1 MQWRP
6 LGLWGLVVL
15 PEGHTRSGWGSHD
28 KHRTGGVSGSFS
40 TAGHSSQTADMSKLC
55 HQGMATLLD
64 SLFIFVLYC
73 FNVVRLLPGHPRDGV
88 GGWGLGIG
96 DGVGGGGLIQSIE
109 LEPNPL
115 SKDILSYMG
124 RGLVGGGLF
133 LTQSI
138 ELETRHTFEE
148 CPFIMGAY
156 LGKGTYWQ
164 LFMS

>member
-1 MQWRP
+1 MQWPP

-28 KHRTGGVSGSFS
+28 KHRTGGVRGSFS

-96 DGVGGGGLIQSIE
+96 DGVRGGGL
-109 LEPNPL
+109 
-115 SKDILSYMG
+115 
-124 RGLVGGGLF
+124 VF
-133 LTQSI
+133 VQSI

-148 CPFIMGAY
+148 CPFIY
-156 LGKGTYWQ
+156 LTIGISRSTH
-164 LFMS
+164 